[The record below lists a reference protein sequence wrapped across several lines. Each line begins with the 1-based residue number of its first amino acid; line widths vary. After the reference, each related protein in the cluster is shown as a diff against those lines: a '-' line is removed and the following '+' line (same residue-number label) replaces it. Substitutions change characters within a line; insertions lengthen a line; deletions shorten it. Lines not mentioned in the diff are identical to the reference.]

1 MRYITYLLLFVLPGF
16 SGFAQQSLSGK
27 VQNKASLDVLTSV
40 NIYNKTQRKHKLSDE
55 KGLYKIAAQPGDTV
69 IFSCVGY
76 HMDTISVT
84 AAMLGTEFPV
94 LLDLRSVSLQ
104 AVTVGS
110 LSNYELDSLER
121 RQIYDWI
128 YAQEPQ
134 PVIER
139 QRQGDGVGVELNVIP
154 HGSSEVRQRLQLKKR
169 ILREEEQHYVDF
181 RFSPDYI
188 SRLTHLQ
195 GDSLEQFAAHYRPT
209 YDFCR
214 KATNLDILVYIND
227 SFKKFKNNDQ

>member
-1 MRYITYLLLFVLPGF
+1 MRYVTFLLVFVLPGF
-16 SGFAQQSLSGK
+16 SGFAQQFLTGK
-27 VQNKASLDVLTSV
+27 VRNRAGLDTLVSV
-40 NIYNKTQRKHKLSDE
+40 NVYNTTQRKHKLSDE
-55 KGLYKIAAQPGDTV
+55 KGNFRIAAQPGDTV

-76 HMDTISVT
+76 QTDTIPVT
-84 AAMLGTEFPV
+84 AAMLGTEFSV

-110 LSNYELDSLER
+110 LSNYQLDSLER
-121 RQIYDWI
+121 RQIYSWI
-128 YAQEPQ
+128 YEQEPQ

-139 QRQGDGVGVELNVIP
+139 RRQGDGVGVELNVIP

-169 ILREEEQHYVDF
+169 IIREEEQHYVDF
-181 RFSPDYI
+181 RFSADYI

-195 GDSLEQFAAHYRPT
+195 GDSLKQFAARYRPS

-227 SFKKFKNNDQ
+227 SFKKSKNSDQ

>member
-1 MRYITYLLLFVLPGF
+1 MRYIICLLLFVAPGI
-16 SGFAQQSLSGK
+16 SGFAQQFLTGK
-27 VQNKASLDVLTSV
+27 VRNRAGLDVPTSV
-40 NIYNKTQRKHKLSDE
+40 NVFNKTQRKHKLSDE
-55 KGLYKIAAQPGDTV
+55 KGNYKIAAQPGDTV

-76 HMDTISVT
+76 HTDTIPVT

-94 LLDLRSVSLQ
+94 LLDLRPVSLQ

-110 LSNYELDSLER
+110 LSNYQLDSLER
-121 RQIYDWI
+121 RQIYNWI
-128 YAQEPQ
+128 YEQEPQ

-139 QRQGDGVGVELNVIP
+139 RRQGDGVGVELNVIP
-154 HGSSEVRQRLQLKKR
+154 HSSEVRQRLQLKKR

-181 RFSPDYI
+181 RFSPEYI

-195 GDSLEQFAAHYRPT
+195 GDSLEQFAAHYRPS

-227 SFKKFKNNDQ
+227 SFKKFKNGDQ